1 MPYLPIQGT
10 TVKLRDELHD
20 TEYIRDL
27 DELQEGGLYV
37 ELGPW
42 QAHVLDISTG

>member
-1 MPYLPIQGT
+1 MPYLPVQGT

-20 TEYIRDL
+20 TEYIRGPG
-27 DELQEGGLYV
+27 ELEEQGLYV